1 MATIV
6 HFDISAD
13 DLARAKAFYEN
24 LFGWKIRTME
34 GFADY
39 YEIET
44 TENNGKASVG
54 GGLTKRNNS
63 VQAGITNYI
72 GVESIDDS
80 LEKLNSLGGT
90 ILLPKQAIPGHGYL
104 AVCADT
110 ENNVIG
116 LFQDDKYAK

>member
-80 LEKLNSLGGT
+80 LEKLNSLGGK
-90 ILLPKQAIPGHGYL
+90 ILLAKQAIPGHGYL
-104 AVCADT
+104 AVGTDT

-116 LFQDDKYAK
+116 LFQDDTYAK